1 MSTELIIIIV
11 AIVAVF
17 ILLMRNKKAQE
28 AKMEQDYDQ
37 MMKEGNFSGLKMMFG
52 RQFLIW
58 GIIFLFALTVS
69 IIRLIQG
76 GSIRG
81 WAELLVAGYF
91 GYRTFILGRAY
102 KSFKNAEKYLSYRL
116 SDEEIERFWK
126 EEKDEELVFRLYDYI
141 QKKSFNFLKPENLN
155 EVEKTI
161 VILNDLDG
169 EVNNGGFE
177 QFFFNTRGQYN
188 DSLIDALTAVNA
200 SETKEICAKAL
211 DIISQGLLK
220 DQESDLL
227 DKECDTPFYDKS
239 ENLTSLIAEYARKNR
254 DSLLS

>member
-1 MSTELIIIIV
+1 MGKV
-11 AIVAVF
+11 
-17 ILLMRNKKAQE
+17 
-28 AKMEQDYDQ
+28 
-37 MMKEGNFSGLKMMFG
+37 
-52 RQFLIW
+52 
-58 GIIFLFALTVS
+58 
-69 IIRLIQG
+69 
-76 GSIRG
+76 
-81 WAELLVAGYF
+81 
-91 GYRTFILGRAY
+91 
-102 KSFKNAEKYLSYRL
+102 
-116 SDEEIERFWK
+116 
-126 EEKDEELVFRLYDYI
+126 
-141 QKKSFNFLKPENLN
+141 
-155 EVEKTI
+155 TI
-161 VILNDLDG
+161 VIFVTAIIILALCSCSVLSNKSIWEKDDLSLFEYIFEKLSDKSDFGSDLSSLNDKEKVFMSMALLEQ

>member
-1 MSTELIIIIV
+1 MIK
-11 AIVAVF
+11 F
-17 ILLMRNKKAQE
+17 NNLLQ
-28 AKMEQDYDQ
+28 
-37 MMKEGNFSGLKMMFG
+37 
-52 RQFLIW
+52 
-58 GIIFLFALTVS
+58 
-69 IIRLIQG
+69 
-76 GSIRG
+76 
-81 WAELLVAGYF
+81 LL
-91 GYRTFILGRAY
+91 LH
-102 KSFKNAEKYLSYRL
+102 N
-116 SDEEIERFWK
+116 
-126 EEKDEELVFRLYDYI
+126 LVLH
-141 QKKSFNFLKPENLN
+141 N
-155 EVEKTI
+155 
-161 VILNDLDG
+161 LDG